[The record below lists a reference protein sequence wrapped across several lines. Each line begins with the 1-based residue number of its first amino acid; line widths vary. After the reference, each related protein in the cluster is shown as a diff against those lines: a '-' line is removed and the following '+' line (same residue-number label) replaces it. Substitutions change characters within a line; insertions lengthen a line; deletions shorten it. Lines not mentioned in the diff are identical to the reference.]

1 MLVRW
6 FASATQG
13 TREGALEIHTR
24 GPESSSASAGPLG
37 ALARRDAASLT
48 RGGCGGTTWRM
59 SSAADNETKAPQPGT
74 STEGGTA
81 QMPSITVLV
90 VEDEAEHQLLVRK
103 ALTRE
108 GTGFGLVQF
117 ARDSEEAL
125 RFANQMT
132 FDVMLVDNR
141 IPGTRGLDLLTALR
155 EAGSEAPFVLMTSA
169 GSEDLVVEAW
179 RQKVADYVI
188 KDSGFWRDLPQV
200 LRRVVEADRSR
211 RREHDL
217 VARLERTNARLDAL
231 RAQTDERAA
240 RLEALLGDARS
251 AFEELSPAA
260 TGGEAA
266 RDRLNATLEAMAAL
280 FE

>member
-1 MLVRW
+1 MTLGDDTTAR
-6 FASATQG
+6 T
-13 TREGALEIHTR
+13 T
-24 GPESSSASAGPLG
+24 GPSEAGGLP
-37 ALARRDAASLT
+37 
-48 RGGCGGTTWRM
+48 
-59 SSAADNETKAPQPGT
+59 P
-74 STEGGTA
+74 
-81 QMPSITVLV
+81 ITVLV

-108 GTGFGLVQF
+108 GSGFTLVQF

-125 RFANQMT
+125 RFAHQMT

-200 LRRVVEADRSR
+200 LRRVVTADRSR
-211 RREHDL
+211 RREQDL
-217 VARLERTNARLDAL
+217 LARLERTNSRLDELRTQMDDRSARLEGLLAEARAALAELPADPSSPARARLD
-231 RAQTDERAA
+231 
-240 RLEALLGDARS
+240 EALQ
-251 AFEELSPAA
+251 
-260 TGGEAA
+260 
-266 RDRLNATLEAMAAL
+266 AMAAL
-280 FE
+280 FA

>member
-1 MLVRW
+1 M
-6 FASATQG
+6 SPG
-13 TREGALEIHTR
+13 DNREQPHD
-24 GPESSSASAGPLG
+24 PHDAGG
-37 ALARRDAASLT
+37 R
-48 RGGCGGTTWRM
+48 
-59 SSAADNETKAPQPGT
+59 API
-74 STEGGTA
+74 S
-81 QMPSITVLV
+81 VLV

-108 GTGFGLVQF
+108 GSGFELVQF

-125 RFANQMT
+125 RFANQMS

-200 LRRVVEADRSR
+200 LRRVVEADRAR
-211 RREHDL
+211 RREQDL
-217 VARLERTNARLDAL
+217 LARLERTNARLDSL
-231 RAQTDERAA
+231 RTQTDERAA
-240 RLEALLGDARS
+240 RLEALLGDARAAFDALGQAVPAGDPARAQLDS
-251 AFEELSPAA
+251 ALRS
-260 TGGEAA
+260 
-266 RDRLNATLEAMAAL
+266 MAAL

>member
-1 MLVRW
+1 MNP
-6 FASATQG
+6 SDDT
-13 TREGALEIHTR
+13 
-24 GPESSSASAGPLG
+24 PPL
-37 ALARRDAASLT
+37 
-48 RGGCGGTTWRM
+48 
-59 SSAADNETKAPQPGT
+59 AP
-74 STEGGTA
+74 
-81 QMPSITVLV
+81 ITVLV

-103 ALTRE
+103 ALTRD
-108 GTGFGLVQF
+108 GGGFELVQF

-125 RFANQMT
+125 RFANQMS

-200 LRRVVEADRSR
+200 LRRVVTADRAR
-211 RREHDL
+211 RREQDL
-217 VARLERTNARLDAL
+217 VARLERTNARLDHL
-231 RAQTDERAA
+231 RAETDERSAK
-240 RLEALLGDARS
+240 LEALVAEARA
-251 AFEELSPAA
+251 AFGELAPSVADKHGPLS
-260 TGGEAA
+260 
-266 RDRLNATLEAMAAL
+266 RLDRSLAEMAAL